1 MQRFIPLVILFSANW
16 AVAQD
21 VEYMMYGGTP
31 STPEWEIRRTVD
43 LDNDGQ
49 YLAGDEG
56 WQFAYDG
63 ASQITYIESM
73 MYREIGG
80 QAGLFAIADGD
91 VILRCVDLDGDGL
104 SISPGEVT
112 IYVDTR
118 AALGVSNT
126 SPDDL
131 DFSDVSG
138 ELFVTNDLWSNGPVP
153 GSGISSFIDLN
164 GDGDCN
170 DAGETSQFI
179 DALGSITI
187 QEPAGAVT
195 LDIGDFEAIMVDSA
209 GVVISFAQ
217 QDDALYAFQ
226 DQNGDGDAMDVGEAW
241 NFCNLVGD
249 KVNLELNADVA
260 SGALRSP
267 SCPSN
272 TGTGLY
278 STLEILDVDH
288 GAAPSGKD
296 IYWIVSTASPNSC
309 SGANGLIYRGIDHN
323 GDKDLNDAGEVVLWF
338 DGPNNA
344 TMNYTP
350 NTFYGASAHDGGIA
364 IWGNAGPP
372 GSGGT
377 YIQNAVIFLEDNNG
391 DGDAMDLL
399 EQEDRFYWAPDGCY
413 AKAMT
418 SVPKGAF
425 YAPEHASFTLFG
437 QSGTT
442 SAGTQPT
449 IGSSGP
455 PLLGSVFTVTLTGA
469 LPSGLVILF
478 AGWSNTMSS
487 YGPLPLDLAPF
498 GAPGNTLYAAVNYKV
513 HMAADVNGEASL
525 GIGLPST
532 ASWDGRHLYFQWYV
546 SDVAANGR
554 GLVLSNAGDA
564 LMH

>member
-1 MQRFIPLVILFSANW
+1 MQRFLPLAILFSANW

-31 STPEWEIRRTVD
+31 STPEWEIRRSVD

-80 QAGLFAIADGD
+80 QPGMFAIADGD
-91 VILRCVDLDGDGL
+91 VVLRCVDLDGDGL
-104 SISPGEVT
+104 AKSPGEVT
-112 IYVDTR
+112 VYVDTR
-118 AALGVSNT
+118 AAHGVSNT

-138 ELFVTNDLWSNGPVP
+138 ELFVTNDLWSSGAQP

-170 DAGETSQFI
+170 DAGEMSHFI

-187 QEPAGAVT
+187 QEPAGPVT

-209 GVVISFAQ
+209 GVVIGFAQ
-217 QDDALYAFQ
+217 QDNALYAFQ
-226 DQNGDGDAMDVGEAW
+226 DQNGDGDAMDAGEAW

-260 SGALRSP
+260 SGSLRNP
-267 SCPSN
+267 SCPSS
-272 TGTGLY
+272 TGSGLY

-288 GAAPSGKD
+288 GAAPGGAD
-296 IYWIVSTASPNSC
+296 LYWIVSTASANSC
-309 SGANGLIYRGIDHN
+309 SGANGLIFRGIDLN

-344 TMNYTP
+344 TMNHTP

-364 IWGNAGPP
+364 IWGNAGPL
-372 GSGGT
+372 GSGGS
-377 YIQNAVIFLEDNNG
+377 YVQNAVSFLEDNNG
-391 DGDAMDLL
+391 DGDAMDNL
-399 EQEDRFYWAPDGCY
+399 EQTDRFYWAPDGCY

-425 YAPEHASFTLFG
+425 FAPELASFTVFG

-449 IGSSGP
+449 ISSSGP
-455 PLLGSVFTVTLTGA
+455 PILGSIITITLTGG
-469 LPSGLVILF
+469 LPSGPVILF
-478 AGWSNTMSS
+478 AGWSNTTSS
-487 YGPLPLDLAPF
+487 YGPLPLDLASF
-498 GAPGNTLYAAVNYKV
+498 GAPGNTLYASVDYKA
-513 HMAADVNGEASL
+513 HMSTNANGEASL
-525 GIGLPST
+525 NIGLPGV